1 MSGLASSPN
10 SSAPVVNEK
19 VLSTPIP
26 AKLKPYS
33 NLVVPETTIVKSPL
47 FTNEPSATLPPFTV
61 KFAAVND
68 IAPPLLPLVTVP
80 STVISPAFVISPALI
95 SIVFAALCTR
105 SPTMFTSPAV
115 ISTAPAFAPVVK
127 AAICSVFPT
136 FIPDAPPF
144 ILKSPVVMDCAEI
157 STPLSISL
165 APLIFNASA
174 SRIVKYPFASM
185 DENVILI
192 LEFSVF

>member
-1 MSGLASSPN
+1 MSGLAFSPN
-10 SSAPVVNEK
+10 ASAPVVNEK
-19 VLSTPIP
+19 VLFTPIP

-33 NLVVPETTIVKSPL
+33 NLVVSETTIVKSPL
-47 FTNEPSATLPPFTV
+47 FTNEPFSALPPFTV

-68 IAPPLLPLVTVP
+68 IAPSLLPLVTVP
-80 STVISPAFVISPALI
+80 PTVIFPALI

-105 SPTMFTSPAV
+105 SPSMFTSPAV
-115 ISTAPAFAPVVK
+115 ILTAPAFAPVVK
-127 AAICSVFPT
+127 AAISSVFST

-157 STPLSISL
+157 NTPLSISL
-165 APLIFNASA
+165 APLIVNASA

-192 LEFSVF
+192 SAFSVF

>member
-1 MSGLASSPN
+1 MSGLAFLPN

-61 KFAAVND
+61 KFAVVND
-68 IAPPLLPLVTVP
+68 IAPSLLPLVTVP
-80 STVISPAFVISPALI
+80 PTVIPPALI

-105 SPTMFTSPAV
+105 LPPMFTSPAV
-115 ISTAPAFAPVVK
+115 ILTAPAFAPVVK
-127 AAICSVFPT
+127 AAIFSVFST

>member
-1 MSGLASSPN
+1 MSGLAFSPN
-10 SSAPVVNEK
+10 ASAPVVNEK
-19 VLSTPIP
+19 VLFTPIP

-80 STVISPAFVISPALI
+80 STVIFPALI

-105 SPTMFTSPAV
+105 SPTSTSPAV

-127 AAICSVFPT
+127 AAISSVFST

-157 STPLSISL
+157 NTPLSISL
-165 APLIFNASA
+165 APLIVNASA